1 MWDCAA
7 GGEWKT
13 NFNQSMFGSNGNL
26 TSLDYRWHWIHFW
39 DWNHI
44 YGNLLDYIH
53 IERVWDESPFCF
65 GNDLVFTEKF
75 CERSKVPQTICSWLF
90 IWVSDWVFEFNKT
103 LGNGP
108 RWDRR
113 FGMEHHGPGQCPMD
127 SQCMQCCIPSKDLKL
142 GGGDCLCDFSSDT
155 MCFHNREALT
165 AIHAKLG
172 QTLTNGPP
180 FRLSCRVGTKTMVS
194 HLDDFWTKNT
204 CFLYKKNLMVGE
216 NPPP

>member
-1 MWDCAA
+1 
-7 GGEWKT
+7 
-13 NFNQSMFGSNGNL
+13 MFGSNGNL

-39 DWNHI
+39 DWNPI

-113 FGMEHHGPGQCPMD
+113 FGMEHHGPGHCPVD

-172 QTLTNGPP
+172 QTLTDGPP

-204 CFLYKKNLMVGE
+204 CFLRKKSLMVGE
-216 NPPP
+216 NPPPHNSGDLFD